1 MSDRTPGL
9 GGTAPVRAVRRV
21 LAPAALELGGQ
32 VHALQERI
40 DQLAGTVRALEAD
53 NAALREQVRSLQE
66 SSGADLELV
75 RGQLAELTDGLHE
88 QRRLQLRVA
97 EVTDLVT
104 ELVLPLHDR
113 EVDPAVLGRLR
124 PDTL

>member
-32 VHALQERI
+32 VHTLQERI